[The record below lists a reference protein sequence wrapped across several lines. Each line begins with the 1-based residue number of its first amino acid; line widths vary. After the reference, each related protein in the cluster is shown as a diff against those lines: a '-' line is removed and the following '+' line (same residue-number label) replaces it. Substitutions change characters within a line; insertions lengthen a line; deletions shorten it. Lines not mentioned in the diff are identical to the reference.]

1 MTVNGEA
8 VALESAVRRSILHD
22 DEFLKGSLDL
32 ELLRQYAA
40 QNGIRNSDAELQVA
54 ADELRYHR
62 GLESVDS
69 LKQWMTA
76 NHQTLLSLQ
85 EGIDGMLL
93 RNKIRNAIP
102 DAEIAAYYAEH
113 QAELETVELYS
124 CRLESE
130 DRAAELR
137 AQIVEEGA
145 NFHVL
150 TMEHSV
156 DETSRHLGGYAG
168 KLHRSEVTG
177 EIEAAVFSAKP
188 GAVIGPIKTD
198 KGFNLFKVA
207 SVHKPTLAE
216 VKEDLRVVLF
226 LAFLDKLRSKATV
239 EHTALEAA
247 V

>member
-8 VALESAVRRSILHD
+8 VAVDGAVRRSILHD
-22 DEFLKGSLDL
+22 EEFLKNTIDF

-40 QNGIRNSDAELQVA
+40 QNGVSNSDAELQVA

-69 LKQWMTA
+69 LKQWMAA

-113 QAELETVELYS
+113 QSELESVELYS
-124 CRLESE
+124 CRLDSE
-130 DRAAELR
+130 DKANELR
-137 AQIVEEGA
+137 SQIVEEGA
-145 NFHVL
+145 SFHAL
-150 TMEHSV
+150 AMEHSL
-156 DETSRHLGGYAG
+156 DDSNRHLGGYAG
-168 KLHRSEVTG
+168 KLRRSEMTG

-207 SVHKPTLAE
+207 VVNKPTLAE
-216 VKEDLRVVLF
+216 AKEDLRVVLF
-226 LAFLDKLRSKATV
+226 LAFLDKLRSKAIV
-239 EHTALEAA
+239 EHTALEATA
-247 V
+247 

>member
-8 VALESAVRRSILHD
+8 VAVDAAVRRSILHD
-22 DEFLKGSLDL
+22 DDFLKSTLDF

-62 GLESVDS
+62 GLESVEG
-69 LKQWMTA
+69 LQQWMTA
-76 NHQTLLSLQ
+76 NHQNLLSLQ
-85 EGIDGMLL
+85 EAIDGMLL
-93 RNKIRNAIP
+93 RNKIRGAIP
-102 DAEIAAYYAEH
+102 DADIAAYYAEH
-113 QAELETVELYS
+113 QSELETVELYS

-130 DRAAELR
+130 DKAAELR
-137 AQIVEEGA
+137 AQIVEDGA
-145 NFHVL
+145 NFHAL
-150 TMEHSV
+150 AMEHSL
-156 DETSRHLGGYAG
+156 DESTRHLGGYAG

-177 EIEAAVFSAKP
+177 EIEAAVFSARP

-207 SVHKPTLAE
+207 AVHKPTLAE
-216 VKEDLRVVLF
+216 TKEDLRVVLF
-226 LAFLDKLRSKATV
+226 LAFLDKLRSKATI
-239 EHTALEAA
+239 EHTALYAT